1 MKLQGIPN
9 INGPSQIKYVLYF
22 TQEKYQDFGSQP
34 CNLMGFITAVTNI
47 FL

>member
-9 INGPSQIKYVLYF
+9 INGSNQIKYVLYF
-22 TQEKYQDFGSQP
+22 IQEKYQDFGSQP
-34 CNLMGFITAVTNI
+34 CNLMGFITVLANI